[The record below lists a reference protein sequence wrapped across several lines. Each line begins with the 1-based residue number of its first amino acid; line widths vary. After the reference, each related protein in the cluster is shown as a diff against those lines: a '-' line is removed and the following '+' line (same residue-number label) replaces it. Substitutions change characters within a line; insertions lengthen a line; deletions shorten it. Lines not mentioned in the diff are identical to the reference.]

1 MKTKVS
7 GKTRIIHTVGLIWP
21 YLFFSCS
28 LLLFTVSMFTNKTYF
43 TALAAGNVFL
53 YQIKQVLSILFLY
66 LLGYFFLKTIQ
77 RRLDGLWVCL
87 LAFPAAV
94 CLWCF
99 MSEFLLLA
107 DFTYRFLRVLFLM
120 SAFIL
125 LCLFIRRFK
134 KIPFRKPD
142 LPVLKTIAVITG
154 TACLVSTGY
163 NYIILNYDSYFYFSD
178 YGKALTLLMSYKD
191 IVSDNSF
198 VMTNIGQ
205 FLPLV
210 GAYATYWGL
219 DTMIPLHGF
228 MILNLLVAF
237 AVCVYRYAKGT
248 FPVKKAACYTALFT
262 LLLISCSPFLLFT
275 NWILSNSWIMFY
287 LFFLFVLGI
296 KERPEDHASH
306 LLGAGSSP
314 LDFDRALLTC
324 GFSVAV
330 TMLRK
335 DGIALVCFLFVCY
348 GLMRFPYTQSSLH
361 DKPASR
367 FNAWYCSSLL
377 PALLFLPSAGYQL
390 FYIYYLRHIIYART
404 TLAYGTSLLS
414 DKFAAMTLLVTAAT
428 LLYLLFLHIIAERL
442 CKRYLPHAMT
452 AFLLLALLL
461 LCVRDASRFIDYVD
475 AWIRNLAGTAFGYSS
490 LGILLLLCL
499 ILLSRPSY
507 DYLLFTT
514 AGSALVTLIIYWNKG
529 NLELNIDNSGLRALY
544 QIIPIFFLVSAIDI
558 RRLFSKDSADPKE
571 LRDSSGPHRSGD

>member
-1 MKTKVS
+1 
-7 GKTRIIHTVGLIWP
+7 
-21 YLFFSCS
+21 
-28 LLLFTVSMFTNKTYF
+28 MFTNRSYF
-43 TALAAGNVFL
+43 NALSIGNVFL
-53 YQIKQVLSILFLY
+53 YQTKQVLSILFLY
-66 LLGYFFLKTIQ
+66 LLGYLLIKTIQ
-77 RRLDGLWVCL
+77 QRLDGLWVCL
-87 LAFPAAV
+87 LAFPSAV

-120 SAFIL
+120 CAFIL
-125 LCLFIRRFK
+125 LCFLIRRLR
-134 KIPFRKPD
+134 KIPLRKPD

-154 TACLVSTGY
+154 AACLVSTGY

-178 YGKALTLLMSYKD
+178 YGKALTLMMSYKD

-210 GAYATYWGL
+210 SSYVTYFGL
-219 DTMIPLHGF
+219 DTMIPLQGF
-228 MILNLLVAF
+228 MILDLLIAF
-237 AVCVYRYAKGT
+237 AVCVYRYAKSA

-287 LFFLFVLGI
+287 LFFLLVLGI
-296 KERPEDHASH
+296 KDQPEPDAVS
-306 LLGAGSSP
+306 LFGTGSAP
-314 LDFDRALLTC
+314 LDADRALLIC

-335 DGIALVCFLFVCY
+335 DGIVFICFLFICY
-348 GLMRFPYTQSSLH
+348 SLIWFHSLQDIPH
-361 DKPASR
+361 DKPVSR
-367 FNAWYCSSLL
+367 FKTWCRTSLL
-377 PALLFLPSAGYQL
+377 QTLLFLPSAVYQL

-414 DKFAAMTLLVTAAT
+414 DKFTTMVLLGVAAT
-428 LLYLLFLHIIAERL
+428 ILYLLFLHIAAEKL
-442 CKRYLPHAMT
+442 CKKYLPHAMT
-452 AFLLLALLL
+452 GFLLLALLL
-461 LCVRDASRFIDYVD
+461 LCVKDMGRFIDYVD
-475 AWIRNLAGTAFGYSS
+475 TWIRNLAGTAFGYSS

-499 ILLSRPSY
+499 IILSRPPY

-514 AGSALVTLIIYWNKG
+514 TGFALITLIVYWNKG
-529 NLELNIDNSGLRALY
+529 NLEMNIDNSGLRALY
-544 QIIPIFFLVSAIDI
+544 QIIPIFFFVTAVYI
-558 RRLFSKDSADPKE
+558 RRLFQHDPIDS
-571 LRDSSGPHRSGD
+571 